1 MITSAPLRV
10 SPSPLRSSFSPIHN
24 LLSLPTPYF
33 AAMKQDLIRPFLLF
47 FLFSGLSVLTA
58 QTEKDSPT
66 SFKNWEIKPI
76 LGVQLWST
84 YTMGHQDYVPESD
97 TYVDASDRLN
107 FLVRRMRFG
116 STAKI
121 GDRLFLKFLGAADWI
136 GEDQRSGPP
145 GGVNNGAFPN
155 AQIWDIFAQY
165 KLSPKSEALYV
176 IGGYLRPP
184 VGRESMSGALGT
196 SSMEKGF
203 NQWYMRQHLT
213 GTGPGGAGGVYL
225 GGLSSLSE
233 KIHVDYRAGVFNPQN
248 NGITGG
254 RTSSSLL
261 VSRLNFMFGDPEKE
275 TWTYG
280 LPAANSFG
288 KRRTVALALN
298 LANEGPTGAAP
309 EGTSLL
315 GVDGLINLGHFH
327 LEGEYHRMIRKSS
340 EPDLESA
347 TWMIRTGVNIDVSPA
362 GADVPRYLEPS
373 LMFYGFDGTTDIE
386 DYPAVLATNYFG
398 GRETII
404 NAGVNYHLVP
414 GKVRIGLHYTAISG
428 DRGDLPADGQLSH
441 YFSQPGVGGIQR
453 GDYAGFELILNY

>member
-1 MITSAPLRV
+1 
-10 SPSPLRSSFSPIHN
+10 
-24 LLSLPTPYF
+24 
-33 AAMKQDLIRPFLLF
+33 MKEPLIRTALLILLF
-47 FLFSGLSVLTA
+47 TAVSALTA
-58 QTEKDSPT
+58 QTEEKSPT
-66 SFKNWEIKPI
+66 DFKNWEIRPI

-97 TYVDASDRLN
+97 SYVDADDRLN

-121 GDRLFLKFLGAADWI
+121 GDRLFFKFLGAADWI
-136 GEDQRSGPP
+136 GEDQRAATP

-155 AQIWDIFAQY
+155 AQVWDIFAQY
-165 KLSPKSEALYV
+165 KISPNSEALYV

-203 NQWYMRQHLT
+203 NQWYMRQHLV

-225 GGLSSLSE
+225 GGLTSLSE
-233 KIHVDYRAGVFNPQN
+233 NIHLDYRAGVFNPQN

-254 RTSSSLL
+254 RRSSSLL
-261 VSRLNFMFGDPEKE
+261 VSRLNLMFGDPEK
-275 TWTYG
+275 TSWTYG

-288 KRRTVALALN
+288 NRRTVALAIN
-298 LANEGPTGAAP
+298 LAREGPTGAAP

-315 GVDGLINLGHFH
+315 GVDGLVNYGHFH

-340 EPDLESA
+340 EPDLVSA
-347 TWMIRTGVNIDVSPA
+347 TWMVRSGVNIDVSPS
-362 GADVPRYLEPS
+362 GAEAPRYLEPT
-373 LMFYGFDGTTDIE
+373 LMAYGFDGTTDIA

-398 GRETII
+398 GEEIVI
-404 NAGVNYHLVP
+404 DAGVNYHLVP
-414 GKVRIGLHYTAISG
+414 GKVRIGLHYVAFSG
-428 DRGDLPADGQLSH
+428 ERGDLPADGRLSQF
-441 YFSQPGVGGIQR
+441 FSQPGIGGIQR